1 MGRFLDQRTSQ
12 NAGAPIAIPL
22 STTPALFGDIGLQT
36 QGVAGN
42 GLGNNGSLIVNLAGT
57 IGISLGVAST
67 VTINVVRGGSI
78 AGGTIIYT
86 AELPFLSAVS
96 EVISFSAQDLL
107 APAALETQYTAF
119 VTGTGLGGVLAGTR
133 IGPEAFWGVASEG

>member
-42 GLGNNGSLIVNLAGT
+42 GLGNNGSLIVDLSGTVGLSLSAG
-57 IGISLGVAST
+57 ST

-86 AELPFLSAVS
+86 AVIPAVSAVS
-96 EVISFSAQDLL
+96 ENISFNAQDLL
-107 APAALETQYTAF
+107 APAALQTQYTAF
-119 VTGTGLGGVLAGTR
+119 VSGTGLLGVLAGTR
-133 IGPEAFWGVASEG
+133 IGPEAFWGIASQG

>member
-1 MGRFLDQRTSQ
+1 MGTFLDQRSSM
-12 NAGAPIAIPL
+12 NASTTIAIPL
-22 STTPALFGDIGLQT
+22 STTPVLFGDIGLQT
-36 QGVAGN
+36 QGIAGN
-42 GLGNNGSLIVNLAGT
+42 GLGNNGSLIVNLSGT
-57 IGISLGVAST
+57 IGVSLGVAST

-86 AELPFLSAVS
+86 AQSPFLSAVS
-96 EVISFSAQDLL
+96 QNISFSAQDLL

-133 IGPEAFWGVASEG
+133 VGPEAFWGTASVG